1 MLRHHV
7 LIIFRSF
14 KRFKTSFIINLVG
27 LSTGLACTLLAYL
40 WVNDELKVDKFHAN
54 DSRLYK
60 LMEHQKN
67 SATSIRVT
75 YSTPG
80 LLAETLQSEQPEVE
94 YASVVT
100 PSNWFDNTTLT
111 VGDRSIAA
119 GMIYASKDFFKMFS
133 FDLISGNASQVLAD
147 KSAIVISESTAR
159 ALFQSPENAIGKAVD
174 FQHMKEFIV
183 SGVFEDVPRRSSQQF
198 DFVLS
203 FENFKDVNPNV
214 VKWENSGPMTFVVL
228 KESATAAGFEKKISG
243 LISRHVAEKH
253 RTLIMRKYSDVYLRG
268 NYNDLGV
275 ETGGRIEYVIM
286 FSVIAVFIL
295 LIACI
300 NFMNL
305 STAKA
310 SRKVKEVGIKKAIGA
325 SRNTLVLQYIGESM
339 LMSFVALAIAVLLV
353 DLLLPQFNMITGKHL
368 ALDEEPEVFLMFVV
382 IAFFTGLISG
392 SYPALYLSGFNPAV
406 VLKGKLNSSLG
417 ELWARKGLVIF
428 QFALSVIFIVA
439 VVVVFRQ
446 IQYLQNKNLGYDRE
460 NLMYFPIQGKA
471 ETSLDA
477 FLTELRS
484 LPGVIGA
491 SSISESVVGGG
502 NTVSPEWEGKDPGDR
517 TPFAIRPVNFGMV
530 ELLGV
535 TLVEGRLFSR
545 EHNDSLNVILNET
558 AVRAMG
564 FKDPLGKQINF
575 GPIKSTVVGV
585 IKDFHYESLHVPV
598 NPMFFIAAP
607 QYTRKVMV
615 KLVSGNPTET
625 IKGIQK
631 FVEKFNP
638 GFTFDYRFVDQDYQS
653 QYDNELRV
661 SLLSRY
667 FAGLAILIS
676 CLGLF
681 GLASFTAERR
691 QKEIGIRKAL
701 GSTDLGIV
709 YLLSSDFTKIVGL
722 AILISLP
729 VSYLLVKQWLD
740 NFQYKIPLEWW
751 YFVGSGLLAL
761 VIAWITVASQASRAS
776 RVNPVDCLKTE

>member
-1 MLRHHV
+1 MLRHYI

-14 KRFKTSFIINLVG
+14 KRFKTSFIINLIG

-40 WVNDELKVDKFHAN
+40 WVNDELKVDKFHVN

-60 LMEHQKN
+60 LMEYQKN
-67 SATSIRVT
+67 SPTSIRVT
-75 YSTPG
+75 DSTPG
-80 LLAETLQSEQPEVE
+80 LLAETLQNEQPDVE
-94 YASVVT
+94 FASVVT
-100 PSNWFDNTTLT
+100 PSYWFDNTTLS
-111 VGDRSIAA
+111 VGDRNVVA
-119 GMIYASKDFFKMFS
+119 GMIYASKDYFKMFS
-133 FDLISGNASQVLAD
+133 FELINGDAGQVLAD
-147 KSAIVISESTAR
+147 KSYIVISESTAK
-159 ALFQSPENAIGKAVD
+159 ALFQTAENAVGKAIE
-174 FQHMKEFIV
+174 FQHTKEFIV
-183 SGVFEDVPRRSSQQF
+183 SGIFKDVPRRSSQQF
-198 DFVLS
+198 DYVLS
-203 FENFKDVNPNV
+203 FENFKEVNPNV
-214 VKWENSGPMTFVVL
+214 LKWENSGPMTFVLL
-228 KESATAAGFEKKISG
+228 KETATATDFVKKISG
-243 LISRHVAEKH
+243 IISQHVNEKH
-253 RTLIMRKYSDVYLRG
+253 RTLTMRKYSDVYLRG
-268 NYNDLGV
+268 NFNDLGV

-325 SRNTLVLQYIGESM
+325 SRKTLMLQYIGESM
-339 LMSFVALAIAVLLV
+339 LMSFLALIIAILLV
-353 DLLLPQFNMITGKHL
+353 DLLLPQFNMITGKQL
-368 ALDEEPEVFLMFVV
+368 TLSAEPEAFIMFTA
-382 IAFFTGLISG
+382 ITFFTGLISG
-392 SYPALYLSGFNPAV
+392 SYPALYLSSFNPAV

-439 VVVVFRQ
+439 VLVVFRQ

-460 NLMYFPIQGKA
+460 NLMYFPMQGKS

-477 FLTELRS
+477 LLTELRG
-484 LPGVIGA
+484 LPGVVGA
-491 SSISESVVGGG
+491 SSIGESMVGGG
-502 NTVSPEWEGKDPGDR
+502 NTTTPEWEGKDPADR
-517 TPFAIRPVNFGMV
+517 TPFAVRPVNFGMV
-530 ELLGV
+530 DLLGM

-564 FKDPLGKQINF
+564 LKEPIGKQINL
-575 GPIKSTVVGV
+575 GPTKSTVVGV
-585 IKDFHYESLHVPV
+585 VKDFHYESLHVAV

-607 QYTRKVMV
+607 QYTRNIMV
-615 KLVSGNPTET
+615 KLVAGKPKET

-638 GFTFDYRFVDQDYQS
+638 GFAFDYRFVDQDYQA
-653 QYDNELRV
+653 QYDAELRV

-701 GSTDLGIV
+701 GSTNLGIV

-729 VSYLLVKQWLD
+729 ISYLLVKQWLD
-740 NFQYKIPLEWW
+740 NFEYRIPLEWW

-761 VIAWITVASQASRAS
+761 AIAWMTVASQAARAS